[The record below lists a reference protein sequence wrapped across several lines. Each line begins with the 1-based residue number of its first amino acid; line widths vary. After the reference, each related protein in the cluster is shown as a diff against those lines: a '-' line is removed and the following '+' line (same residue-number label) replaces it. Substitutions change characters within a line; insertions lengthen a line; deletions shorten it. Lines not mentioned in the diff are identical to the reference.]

1 MRTGLHLPMSEVSFM
16 ALQEWNPL
24 HEPIFLE
31 VGEGIFCCLLKIPS
45 VPRDVAYSMVPFTNA
60 NLDKMVP
67 IRREQ
72 HAAGRYC
79 LNKVIQ
85 KAEIDCQGISQT
97 FPLMAKTNF
106 GDFPASI
113 SHCETLAVAV
123 LSCHH
128 YQIGVDIES
137 KNRIIPISI
146 LDQFCT
152 LDEIDELS
160 TDSSTNNRLNLWMI
174 KEAVSKATGDGMSV
188 AKAIV
193 IDNEFAQYN
202 SSEFQLIRFEFEGHL
217 IVIAVPYSDS
227 SMDK

>member
-1 MRTGLHLPMSEVSFM
+1 M
-16 ALQEWNPL
+16 ALHEWNPL

-31 VGEGIFCCLLKIPS
+31 VSKDIFCCVLKIPS
-45 VPRDVAYSMVPFTNA
+45 EPRDVTYSMIPFTNA
-60 NLDKMVP
+60 NFDAMVP

-79 LNKVIQ
+79 LKKVIQ

-97 FPLMAKTNF
+97 FPMIVKTNL

-113 SHCETLAVAV
+113 SHCETLAIAV
-123 LSCHH
+123 LSRTHH
-128 YQIGVDIES
+128 QIGVDIES

-152 LDEIDELS
+152 QNEIDKLS
-160 TDSSTNNRLNLWMI
+160 SDSSTNNRLNLWMV

-188 AKAIV
+188 AKEIQ
-193 IDNEFAQYN
+193 IDNRFAQYN
-202 SSEFQLIRFEFEGHL
+202 SSEFELIRFEFEDY
-217 IVIAVPYSDS
+217 IITIAVLYSDS
-227 SMDK
+227 SIDK